1 MDEKPKSNRGGPR
14 PNAGG
19 KRPGAGRPPKTAVSI
34 DNPPE
39 EKLSKRAEA
48 IAANLESTEGLPSTD
63 DPLVFLTSVMN
74 HSKVD
79 GKLRV
84 DAAKALLP
92 FKHKKV
98 GDEGKEG
105 KKEQRANAAE
115 KVAAGR
121 FGSALPPKLVVN
133 NS

>member
-1 MDEKPKSNRGGPR
+1 MDEKPKSKRGGPR

-19 KRPGAGRPPKTAVSI
+19 ARPGAGRPPKTAITI

-48 IAANLESTEGLPSTD
+48 IAANLESTEGLPNTD

-98 GDEGKEG
+98 GEQAKEG
-105 KKEQRANAAE
+105 KKEQRANAAKE
-115 KVAAGR
+115 AGAGR
-121 FGSALPPKLVVN
+121 FGSAQPPKLVVSN
-133 NS
+133 G